1 MQHCVSVEDVHDHQ
15 DLVSG
20 MAVNDAG
27 SIVVSSSIDATV
39 RVWLVQQAFRSRRG
53 PSTSKDVREM
63 SFTEKV
69 HRFGC
74 PIQNSHVLQG
84 HVGWVNA
91 VAIQNTT
98 VVSGGSDHTLRVWD
112 ALSGAC
118 LRTIAN
124 LYTSRDLGLG
134 IYAVAVQ
141 GAVVGSGSVIEG
153 YQLHDLATGR
163 LLLDLDEPLSS
174 RAHVRFESADFQ
186 HYASRMVI
194 TETTVVTNSK
204 LPGMLC
210 VWDRASGRMLYRI
223 RACPPTTTTTR
234 GNESE
239 MNEMTTTCRR
249 SSRQRVVTHDP
260 DEMVRV
266 PLVRSTTN
274 SPQAIYDEA
283 MEAVVQDEEAETIHT
298 FKLSSSGAMLMCTM
312 CDGRV
317 SLFEF
322 GEPSQGPKK
331 VHRMPSRQG
340 LSGQHQCGYSAW
352 IWSKD
357 SQGQQQLVLV

>member
-1 MQHCVSVEDVHDHQ
+1 M
-15 DLVSG
+15 
-20 MAVNDAG
+20 
-27 SIVVSSSIDATV
+27 
-39 RVWLVQQAFRSRRG
+39 
-53 PSTSKDVREM
+53 
-63 SFTEKV
+63 
-69 HRFGC
+69 
-74 PIQNSHVLQG
+74 
-84 HVGWVNA
+84 
-91 VAIQNTT
+91 
-98 VVSGGSDHTLRVWD
+98 SGGSDHTLRVWD

-118 LRTIAN
+118 LHIIPN

-134 IYAVAVQ
+134 VYAVAVQ
-141 GAVVGSGSVIEG
+141 GTVIGSGSVIEG

-174 RAHVRFESADFQ
+174 RVHARFESADFQ
-186 HYASRMVI
+186 HYASRIEI
-194 TETTVVTNSK
+194 TETAVVTNSK

-223 RACPPTTTTTR
+223 RACPPTTTMTTR

-239 MNEMTTTCRR
+239 VNYMTRICKR
-249 SSRQRVVTHDP
+249 SSRQRMVTHDP
-260 DEMVRV
+260 DEMVCV
-266 PLVRSTTN
+266 PLVRSTAN
-274 SPQAIYDEA
+274 SPQQAIDDEA
-283 MEAVVQDEEAETIHT
+283 MEVVVQDEEAETIHT

-322 GEPSQGPKK
+322 GESSQGPKR
-331 VHRMPSRQG
+331 VQRVPSREG
-340 LSGQHQCGYSAW
+340 HSGQHQCGYSAW